1 MDGCVTYVQQ
11 DSGMDGWLIPISYFP
26 IFLIFG
32 SLFSVFFFYKGS
44 WAKLG
49 DSSRGLCSMSAS

>member
-1 MDGCVTYVQQ
+1 MDGY
-11 DSGMDGWLIPISYFP
+11 LIPISYFP

-32 SLFSVFFFYKGS
+32 SLFSVFFYKGS